1 MSSLVFNSLEYARR
15 LEAAGFTRQQ
25 AETQANILAEVI
37 DERVA
42 TKQDLRELELRL
54 VVRFGAMLAAG
65 VGLLS
70 ALIAFK

>member
-37 DERVA
+37 DERMA
-42 TKQDLRELELRL
+42 TKQGLRELEPRL
-54 VVRFGAMLAAG
+54 IVRFGAMLAAG

>member
-1 MSSLVFNSLEYARR
+1 MPSLVFNSLEYARR

-37 DERVA
+37 DERMA

>member
-37 DERVA
+37 DERMA

>member
-37 DERVA
+37 VERVA

>member
-54 VVRFGAMLAAG
+54 IVRFGAMLAAG